1 MTAWFIALVLM
12 ELPPGVEAKTLMVD
26 HSLACPAARS
36 QSAFC
41 DDPGVVL
48 PTVDPNGPL
57 DQVSFLGKKLG
68 KTTCSCGLNQGFR
81 FVFEITVIS
90 RDEGAEKA
98 ARRVVSSSVTRV
110 VRSNAEP

>member
-1 MTAWFIALVLM
+1 MTAWLIALVLM
-12 ELPPGVEAKTLMVD
+12 ELPPGVEAKTVMVD
-26 HSLACPAARS
+26 HSLPCPAARS

-41 DDPGVVL
+41 DDPSVVL

-57 DQVSFLGKKLG
+57 DQIAFVGKKPG

-90 RDEGAEKA
+90 REDGAETA
-98 ARRVVSSSVTRV
+98 ARRVVSTAMTRV
-110 VRSNAEP
+110 ERSSKAP